1 MRLGLSQG
9 LSTGG
14 FVPSESAPLTDLG
27 ITPEIAASMT
37 RKLVSGYSG
46 SFFTTSGSDV
56 TAVLDQSGNS
66 RDLTNSGVDTSTGL
80 PHNATLS
87 GSGNSA
93 RAVFSSTGNE
103 VTALKTVSGKDTFS
117 AGDEFDLFIVFDPIS
132 TNKQVVLSR
141 GSTSNDRIMMQNGSG
156 SAVST
161 GFSRGNIRVNNTVL
175 SPETRGALDAAFADV
190 AGLNILSV
198 EDIVLNDMDGFIT
211 VGANSGSVPTFRL
224 EGSFA
229 EFIVTPALSDADHT
243 AVINDITAH
252 YS

>member
-1 MRLGLSQG
+1 
-9 LSTGG
+9 
-14 FVPSESAPLTDLG
+14 VPSESAPLTDLG

-37 RKLVSGYSG
+37 RKLVSGYTG

-66 RDLTNSGVDTSTGL
+66 RDLTNSGAN
-80 PHNATLS
+80 NATLS
-87 GSGNSA
+87 GSGDSA
-93 RAVFSSTGNE
+93 RAVFSSTGSE
-103 VTALKTVSGKDTFS
+103 VTALKTVSGVATFS

-141 GSTSNDRIMMQNGSG
+141 GSTSNDRIMMQNGSS

-161 GFSRGNIRVNNTVL
+161 GLSRGNIRVNNTVL
-175 SPETRGALDAAFADV
+175 SPETRGALDTAFADV

-211 VGANSGSVPTFRL
+211 VGASSGSVPTFRL